1 MKKSLFLILISCMSF
16 CATRTVAQSIDSLQ
30 VVVDSL
36 SIKVV
41 KLEHDL
47 AYLKVDTDIRTLDAK
62 IEILTMRTE
71 NILTDFQLAILTNNK
86 SEAKV
91 LYRNLYQSYEE
102 PLQGHQSPCV
112 KEWLHLFL
120 HPSLSHI
127 LLHYLS
133 PYTQKY
139 RTAYPVPEYGTVC
152 SVPEQSAS
160 ALHLQCHWHENLPA
174 YRS

>member
-102 PLQGHQSPCV
+102 RIELAKKELDSLQERVISNKDSFSSFENMNLTIKLLSILSSYNNLEKQM
-112 KEWLHLFL
+112 
-120 HPSLSHI
+120 SLI
-127 LLHYLS
+127 D
-133 PYTQKY
+133 
-139 RTAYPVPEYGTVC
+139 E
-152 SVPEQSAS
+152 
-160 ALHLQCHWHENLPA
+160 ALE
-174 YRS
+174 R

>member
-102 PLQGHQSPCV
+102 RIELAKKELDSLQERVISNKDSFSSFENMNLTIKLLSILSSYNNLEKHM
-112 KEWLHLFL
+112 
-120 HPSLSHI
+120 SLI
-127 LLHYLS
+127 D
-133 PYTQKY
+133 
-139 RTAYPVPEYGTVC
+139 E
-152 SVPEQSAS
+152 
-160 ALHLQCHWHENLPA
+160 ALE
-174 YRS
+174 R

>member
-102 PLQGHQSPCV
+102 RIELAKKELDSLQERVISNKDSFSFFENMNLTIKLLSILSSYNNLEKQM
-112 KEWLHLFL
+112 
-120 HPSLSHI
+120 SLI
-127 LLHYLS
+127 D
-133 PYTQKY
+133 
-139 RTAYPVPEYGTVC
+139 E
-152 SVPEQSAS
+152 
-160 ALHLQCHWHENLPA
+160 ALE
-174 YRS
+174 R

>member
-1 MKKSLFLILISCMSF
+1 MKKSLFLILILRMSF
-16 CATRTVAQSIDSLQ
+16 CATRTDAQSIDPLH
-30 VVVDSL
+30 VAVDSL
-36 SIKVV
+36 SIQVV

-102 PLQGHQSPCV
+102 RIELAKKELDSLQERVISNKDSFSSFENMNLTIKLLSILSSYNNLEKQM
-112 KEWLHLFL
+112 
-120 HPSLSHI
+120 SLI
-127 LLHYLS
+127 D
-133 PYTQKY
+133 
-139 RTAYPVPEYGTVC
+139 E
-152 SVPEQSAS
+152 
-160 ALHLQCHWHENLPA
+160 ALE
-174 YRS
+174 R

>member
-102 PLQGHQSPCV
+102 RIELAKKELDSLQERVISNKDSFSSFENMNLTIKLLCILSSYNNLEKQM
-112 KEWLHLFL
+112 
-120 HPSLSHI
+120 SLI
-127 LLHYLS
+127 D
-133 PYTQKY
+133 
-139 RTAYPVPEYGTVC
+139 E
-152 SVPEQSAS
+152 
-160 ALHLQCHWHENLPA
+160 ALE
-174 YRS
+174 R

>member
-16 CATRTVAQSIDSLQ
+16 CATRTVAKSIDSLQ

-102 PLQGHQSPCV
+102 RIELAKKELDSLQERVISNKDSFSSFENMNLTIKLLSILSSYNNLEKQM
-112 KEWLHLFL
+112 
-120 HPSLSHI
+120 SLI
-127 LLHYLS
+127 D
-133 PYTQKY
+133 
-139 RTAYPVPEYGTVC
+139 E
-152 SVPEQSAS
+152 
-160 ALHLQCHWHENLPA
+160 ALE
-174 YRS
+174 R

>member
-47 AYLKVDTDIRTLDAK
+47 AYLKLDTDIRTLDAK

-102 PLQGHQSPCV
+102 RIELAKKELDSLQERVISNKDSFSSFENMNLTIKLLSILSSYNNLEKQM
-112 KEWLHLFL
+112 
-120 HPSLSHI
+120 SLI
-127 LLHYLS
+127 D
-133 PYTQKY
+133 
-139 RTAYPVPEYGTVC
+139 E
-152 SVPEQSAS
+152 
-160 ALHLQCHWHENLPA
+160 ALE
-174 YRS
+174 R

>member
-41 KLEHDL
+41 RLEHDL

-102 PLQGHQSPCV
+102 RIELAKKELDSLQERVISNKDSFSSFENMNLTIKLLSILSSYNNLEKQM
-112 KEWLHLFL
+112 
-120 HPSLSHI
+120 SLI
-127 LLHYLS
+127 D
-133 PYTQKY
+133 
-139 RTAYPVPEYGTVC
+139 E
-152 SVPEQSAS
+152 
-160 ALHLQCHWHENLPA
+160 ALE
-174 YRS
+174 R

>member
-102 PLQGHQSPCV
+102 RIKLAKKELDSLQERVISNKDSFSSFENMNLTIKLLSILSSYNNLEKQM
-112 KEWLHLFL
+112 
-120 HPSLSHI
+120 SLI
-127 LLHYLS
+127 D
-133 PYTQKY
+133 
-139 RTAYPVPEYGTVC
+139 E
-152 SVPEQSAS
+152 
-160 ALHLQCHWHENLPA
+160 ALE
-174 YRS
+174 R

>member
-102 PLQGHQSPCV
+102 SIKLAK
-112 KEWLHLFL
+112 KELD
-120 HPSLSHI
+120 SLRERVISNKDSFSSMENMNLTLKVLSI
-127 LLHYLS
+127 LSSYNNLEKQMSLID
-133 PYTQKY
+133 
-139 RTAYPVPEYGTVC
+139 E
-152 SVPEQSAS
+152 
-160 ALHLQCHWHENLPA
+160 ALD
-174 YRS
+174 R

>member
-91 LYRNLYQSYEE
+91 LYKNLYQSYEE
-102 PLQGHQSPCV
+102 RIELAKKELDSLQERVISNKDSFSSFENMNLTIKLLSILSSYNNLEKQM
-112 KEWLHLFL
+112 
-120 HPSLSHI
+120 SLI
-127 LLHYLS
+127 D
-133 PYTQKY
+133 
-139 RTAYPVPEYGTVC
+139 E
-152 SVPEQSAS
+152 
-160 ALHLQCHWHENLPA
+160 ALE
-174 YRS
+174 R

>member
-1 MKKSLFLILISCMSF
+1 MSL
-16 CATRTVAQSIDSLQ
+16 CAARTVAQSIDSLQ

-102 PLQGHQSPCV
+102 RIELAKKELDSLQERVISNKDSFSSFENMNLTIKLLSILSSYNNLEKQM
-112 KEWLHLFL
+112 
-120 HPSLSHI
+120 SLI
-127 LLHYLS
+127 D
-133 PYTQKY
+133 
-139 RTAYPVPEYGTVC
+139 E
-152 SVPEQSAS
+152 
-160 ALHLQCHWHENLPA
+160 ALE
-174 YRS
+174 R

>member
-1 MKKSLFLILISCMSF
+1 MSF

-102 PLQGHQSPCV
+102 RIELAKKELDSLQERVISNKDSFSSFENMNLTIKLLSILSSYNNLEKQM
-112 KEWLHLFL
+112 
-120 HPSLSHI
+120 SLI
-127 LLHYLS
+127 D
-133 PYTQKY
+133 
-139 RTAYPVPEYGTVC
+139 E
-152 SVPEQSAS
+152 
-160 ALHLQCHWHENLPA
+160 ALE
-174 YRS
+174 R

>member
-1 MKKSLFLILISCMSF
+1 MKKLLFLILISCMSF

-102 PLQGHQSPCV
+102 RIELAKKELDSLQERVISNKDSFSSFENMNLTIKLLSILSSYNNLEKQM
-112 KEWLHLFL
+112 
-120 HPSLSHI
+120 SLI
-127 LLHYLS
+127 D
-133 PYTQKY
+133 
-139 RTAYPVPEYGTVC
+139 E
-152 SVPEQSAS
+152 
-160 ALHLQCHWHENLPA
+160 ALD
-174 YRS
+174 R

>member
-1 MKKSLFLILISCMSF
+1 MKKSFFLILISCMSF

-102 PLQGHQSPCV
+102 RIELAKKELDSLQERVISNKDSFSSFENMNLTIKLLSILSSYNNLEKQM
-112 KEWLHLFL
+112 
-120 HPSLSHI
+120 SLI
-127 LLHYLS
+127 D
-133 PYTQKY
+133 
-139 RTAYPVPEYGTVC
+139 E
-152 SVPEQSAS
+152 
-160 ALHLQCHWHENLPA
+160 ALE
-174 YRS
+174 R

>member
-47 AYLKVDTDIRTLDAK
+47 AYLKVETDIRTLDAK

-102 PLQGHQSPCV
+102 RIELAKKELDSLQERVISNKDSFSSFENMNLTIKLLSILSSYNNLEKQM
-112 KEWLHLFL
+112 
-120 HPSLSHI
+120 SLI
-127 LLHYLS
+127 D
-133 PYTQKY
+133 
-139 RTAYPVPEYGTVC
+139 E
-152 SVPEQSAS
+152 
-160 ALHLQCHWHENLPA
+160 ALE
-174 YRS
+174 R

>member
-102 PLQGHQSPCV
+102 SIELAKKELDSLQERVISNKDSFSSFENMNLTIKLLSILSSYNNLEKQM
-112 KEWLHLFL
+112 
-120 HPSLSHI
+120 SLI
-127 LLHYLS
+127 D
-133 PYTQKY
+133 
-139 RTAYPVPEYGTVC
+139 E
-152 SVPEQSAS
+152 
-160 ALHLQCHWHENLPA
+160 ALE
-174 YRS
+174 R

>member
-102 PLQGHQSPCV
+102 SIELAKKELDSLQERVISNKDSFSSMENMNLTLKVLSILSSYNNLEKQM
-112 KEWLHLFL
+112 
-120 HPSLSHI
+120 SLI
-127 LLHYLS
+127 D
-133 PYTQKY
+133 
-139 RTAYPVPEYGTVC
+139 E
-152 SVPEQSAS
+152 
-160 ALHLQCHWHENLPA
+160 ALD
-174 YRS
+174 R

>member
-16 CATRTVAQSIDSLQ
+16 CVTRTVAQSIDSLQ

-102 PLQGHQSPCV
+102 RIKLAK
-112 KEWLHLFL
+112 KELD
-120 HPSLSHI
+120 SLRERVISNKDSFSSMENMNLTLKVLSI
-127 LLHYLS
+127 LSSYNNLERQMSLID
-133 PYTQKY
+133 
-139 RTAYPVPEYGTVC
+139 E
-152 SVPEQSAS
+152 
-160 ALHLQCHWHENLPA
+160 ALD
-174 YRS
+174 R

>member
-102 PLQGHQSPCV
+102 RIELAKKELDSLQERVISNKDSFSSMENMNLTLKVLSILSSYNNLEKQM
-112 KEWLHLFL
+112 
-120 HPSLSHI
+120 SLI
-127 LLHYLS
+127 D
-133 PYTQKY
+133 
-139 RTAYPVPEYGTVC
+139 E
-152 SVPEQSAS
+152 
-160 ALHLQCHWHENLPA
+160 ALD
-174 YRS
+174 R

>member
-1 MKKSLFLILISCMSF
+1 MSF

-91 LYRNLYQSYEE
+91 LYRIFINLMKKESN
-102 PLQGHQSPCV
+102 LQ
-112 KEWLHLFL
+112 KKNW
-120 HPSLSHI
+120 I
-127 LLHYLS
+127 RY
-133 PYTQKY
+133 K
-139 RTAYPVPEYGTVC
+139 
-152 SVPEQSAS
+152 SV
-160 ALHLQCHWHENLPA
+160 
-174 YRS
+174 

>member
-102 PLQGHQSPCV
+102 RIKLAK
-112 KEWLHLFL
+112 KELD
-120 HPSLSHI
+120 SLRERVISNKDSFSSMENMNLTLKVLSI
-127 LLHYLS
+127 LSSYNNLERQMSLID
-133 PYTQKY
+133 
-139 RTAYPVPEYGTVC
+139 E
-152 SVPEQSAS
+152 
-160 ALHLQCHWHENLPA
+160 ALD
-174 YRS
+174 R

>member
-1 MKKSLFLILISCMSF
+1 MKKSLFLILFSCMLF

-102 PLQGHQSPCV
+102 RIELAKKELDSLQERVISNKDSFSSFENMNLTIKLLSILSSYNNLEKQM
-112 KEWLHLFL
+112 
-120 HPSLSHI
+120 SLI
-127 LLHYLS
+127 D
-133 PYTQKY
+133 
-139 RTAYPVPEYGTVC
+139 E
-152 SVPEQSAS
+152 
-160 ALHLQCHWHENLPA
+160 ALE
-174 YRS
+174 R

>member
-62 IEILTMRTE
+62 IEVLTMRTE

-102 PLQGHQSPCV
+102 RIELAKKELDSLQERVISNKDSFSSFENMNLTIKLLSILSSYNNLEKQM
-112 KEWLHLFL
+112 
-120 HPSLSHI
+120 SLI
-127 LLHYLS
+127 D
-133 PYTQKY
+133 
-139 RTAYPVPEYGTVC
+139 E
-152 SVPEQSAS
+152 
-160 ALHLQCHWHENLPA
+160 ALE
-174 YRS
+174 R

>member
-102 PLQGHQSPCV
+102 RIKLAK
-112 KEWLHLFL
+112 KELD
-120 HPSLSHI
+120 SLRERVISNKDSFSSMENMNLTLKVLSI
-127 LLHYLS
+127 LSSYNNLEKQMSLID
-133 PYTQKY
+133 
-139 RTAYPVPEYGTVC
+139 E
-152 SVPEQSAS
+152 
-160 ALHLQCHWHENLPA
+160 ALD
-174 YRS
+174 R

>member
-102 PLQGHQSPCV
+102 RIELAKKELDSLQERVISNKDSFSSFENMNLTIKLLSILSSYNNLEKQM
-112 KEWLHLFL
+112 
-120 HPSLSHI
+120 SLI
-127 LLHYLS
+127 D
-133 PYTQKY
+133 
-139 RTAYPVPEYGTVC
+139 E
-152 SVPEQSAS
+152 
-160 ALHLQCHWHENLPA
+160 ALD
-174 YRS
+174 R